1 MKETNSSYQTVA
13 CKVVQRGLGQSPAKG
28 FFQEPD
34 LLKKYDKYNTEELI
48 FPKGNQIVLF

>member
-1 MKETNSSYQTVA
+1 MTNSSYQTVA

-34 LLKKYDKYNTEELI
+34 LLEKYDKYNTEELI